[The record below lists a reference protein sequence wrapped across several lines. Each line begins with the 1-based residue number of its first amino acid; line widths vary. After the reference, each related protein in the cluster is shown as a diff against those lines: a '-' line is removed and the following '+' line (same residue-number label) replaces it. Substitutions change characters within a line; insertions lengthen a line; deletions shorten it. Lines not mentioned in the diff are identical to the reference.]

1 MACPFFFPTHRHER
15 ELWNFRARLP
25 LGDGWAGKCGAP
37 GQDGV
42 VPADEELRDHC
53 NLGYA
58 HACARLPRERAADAV
73 RFSVAADIA
82 GVISIG
88 YAMER
93 DHAPA
98 GNGRLDFECATAR
111 WTQPHPDPRVQA
123 MAQAYLQSYF
133 ARRPRSA
140 AARVL

>member
-1 MACPFFFPTHRHER
+1 MACPFFLPTHRHDR
-15 ELWNFRARLP
+15 ELWTFRARLP
-25 LGDGWAGKCGAP
+25 LGDGWAGHCGAP
-37 GQDGV
+37 GQEGV

-58 HACARLPRERAADAV
+58 HACARLPRDRAADAIH
-73 RFSVAADIA
+73 FCIAADRD
-82 GVISIG
+82 GLISLD
-88 YAMER
+88 YALER
-93 DHAPA
+93 EHAPA
-98 GNGRLDFECATAR
+98 GSGRLEYECSTSR
-111 WTQPHPDPRVQA
+111 WAQPHPDLHVQA